1 MYYHKPDKYS
11 DAFQKQL
18 LNFKIMNIKLYFMTA
33 ERWRT
38 DAELKFNLQKV
49 SSEHICKTAAFAI
62 QTTR

>member
-1 MYYHKPDKYS
+1 
-11 DAFQKQL
+11 
-18 LNFKIMNIKLYFMTA
+18 MNIKLYFMTA